1 MICVGKNNIL
11 YYKYNSNIK
20 DQVEQYFKRAKS
32 YKFDNITNIELVEK
46 ILDDYFNIYNQ
57 FNKFGIAMNKLNILE
72 EIEYC
77 DNIYINFEILKR
89 NLKKNILNR
98 YPIENFKNS
107 KYYYFL
113 QNKELE
119 IPRTNLMNKIYLEFN
134 QSNSS
139 KEISF
144 KKLMQY
150 IYQREEAIKSEKFN
164 CYLDYIKNKIGI
176 CEESFNKLLN
186 INIPK
191 KNNVNLSNENIYEL
205 KEAKYILIDILKK
218 YYDVKILS
226 TLLNN
231 VYISDKNS
239 GTTVA
244 YEEIPIIN
252 IKSNN
257 NKINIITLAHEL
269 GHAYHYY
276 CNQSNEIQNFDS
288 RSDFSESFAL
298 ATQLIISHELKL
310 KDCIINDYSNFFF
323 DTIYSLQIQKFIED
337 NYLTLTEECL
347 ARKYNNYKDYYRFI
361 FDNFYD
367 VYYLEGFIIGNILKD
382 KIKSY
387 SIDELKILLG
397 FNSNIS
403 LNEILNLF
411 GINLNNQKMLEIY
424 LDRLE
429 KEYKKLISSKKIL
442 K

>member
-1 MICVGKNNIL
+1 MICVGKNNVL
-11 YYKYNSNIK
+11 YYKYDFNIK
-20 DQVEQYFKRAKS
+20 EKVEKYFKRVKS
-32 YKFDNITNIELVEK
+32 YKFNDTTNIELVEK
-46 ILDDYFNIYNQ
+46 LLDDYFNIYNQ

-72 EIEYC
+72 EIKYC
-77 DNIYINFEILKR
+77 DHIYMNFEILKK
-89 NLKKNILNR
+89 NFKKNILNR
-98 YPIENFKNS
+98 YSIENLKNS

-113 QNKELE
+113 QSKELE
-119 IPRTNLMNKIYLEFN
+119 IPRTDLMNKIYLEFN
-134 QSNSS
+134 QSKYST
-139 KEISF
+139 EISF
-144 KKLMQY
+144 EKLMQY
-150 IYQREEAIKSEKFN
+150 IYQREETIKNEEFT

-186 INIPK
+186 VSLAK
-191 KNNVNLSNENIYEL
+191 KQNVNLSEENICEL

-218 YYDVKILS
+218 YYDINILS
-226 TLLNN
+226 TLLDN
-231 VYISDKNS
+231 VYISNKNS

-252 IKSNN
+252 IKSDN

-298 ATQLIISHELKL
+298 ATQLIVSQELKL
-310 KDCIINDYSNFFF
+310 KDCMINDYNNFFF
-323 DTIYSLQIQKFIED
+323 DTIYSLQMQKFIGD
-337 NYLTLTEECL
+337 NYLTLTEDHL
-347 ARKYNNYKDYYRFI
+347 AEKYNNYKNYYCFI

-367 VYYLEGFIIGNILKD
+367 IYYLEGFIVGNILKD
-382 KIKSY
+382 KIKNY

-411 GINLNNQKMLEIY
+411 DIDLNNQKMLDIY
-424 LDRLE
+424 LDGLE
-429 KEYKKLISSKKIL
+429 KEYKKLVSSKTL